1 MLSVITTAWDILENL
16 FFSRRKNDPNSSL
29 ESDGEEDENHEE
41 DNDEEDWSRLIR
53 LSADIAQE
61 FDDFVAELAGL
72 ETIIGEI
79 EYHFGNIVK
88 KGDLD
93 KELKLLEKAYRGKK
107 RYWRTRAEESIGMLF
122 AINNYQ
128 EAAQAVQDA
137 AKALGLTGSF
147 LVVDR
152 ILNSVE
158 TGFRSLPLN
167 QVSR

>member
-1 MLSVITTAWDILENL
+1 VT
-16 FFSRRKNDPNSSL
+16 
-29 ESDGEEDENHEE
+29 
-41 DNDEEDWSRLIR
+41 
-53 LSADIAQE
+53 
-61 FDDFVAELAGL
+61 ELAGL
-72 ETIIGEI
+72 ETIISEI
-79 EYHFGNIVK
+79 EYHFEHIVK

-93 KELKLLEKAYRGKK
+93 KELKLLEKAYCGKK

-128 EAAQAVQDA
+128 EAARAVQEA

-147 LVVDR
+147 PVVDR

>member
-1 MLSVITTAWDILENL
+1 VSLVITAAPENL
-16 FFSRRKNDPNSSL
+16 FFSRRRNPNSSL
-29 ESDGEEDENHEE
+29 ESDGEEEENDEE
-41 DNDEEDWSRLIR
+41 DSDEEDWSRLIQ
-53 LSADIAQE
+53 LSADTVQE
-61 FDDFVAELAGL
+61 FDNFVADLAGL
-72 ETIIGEI
+72 ETIIGDI
-79 EYHFGNIVK
+79 EHHFANIVK

-93 KELKLLEKAYRGKK
+93 KELKLLENAYGGKK
-107 RYWRTRAEESIGMLF
+107 SNWRTKAEESIGMLF

-128 EAAQAVQDA
+128 EAARAVQDA

>member
-1 MLSVITTAWDILENL
+1 MITAALDILENL
-16 FFSRRKNDPNSSL
+16 FFSRRRNPNSSL
-29 ESDGEEDENHEE
+29 ESDGEEEENDEE
-41 DNDEEDWSRLIR
+41 DSDEEDWSRLIQ
-53 LSADIAQE
+53 LSADIVQE
-61 FDDFVAELAGL
+61 FDNFVADLAGL
-72 ETIIGEI
+72 ETIIGDI
-79 EYHFGNIVK
+79 ENHFANIVK

-93 KELKLLEKAYRGKK
+93 KELKLLEQAYRGKK
-107 RYWRTRAEESIGMLF
+107 RNWRTKAEESIGMLF

-128 EAAQAVQDA
+128 EAARAVQEA

-167 QVSR
+167 QVR